1 MLIRMRMESSDPYDL
16 VRVVPVSDCF
26 DGGCYSKGDGKS
38 CMCSARGGN
47 FVLLENTNTSTST
60 STWKV
65 GRHLAYCIH
74 HSLGGD
80 GISLVQLVQEI
91 FTPTRRRD
99 KNLVLLQKVSDSS
112 FSFGMG
118 DSIH

>member
-38 CMCSARGGN
+38 CMCSARGEN

-65 GRHLAYCIH
+65 GRHVIWRIH
-74 HSLGGD
+74 HSLGGGD
-80 GISLVQLVQEI
+80 GISLLSS
-91 FTPTRRRD
+91 TRTRNFYTNAKTRQ
-99 KNLVLLQKVSDSS
+99 KLSVAAKSFRFIVL
-112 FSFGMG
+112 FWNG
-118 DSIH
+118 

>member
-1 MLIRMRMESSDPYDL
+1 MENHAHVFHTQMLLEEIY
-16 VRVVPVSDCF
+16 F
-26 DGGCYSKGDGKS
+26 
-38 CMCSARGGN
+38 RGGN

-80 GISLVQLVQEI
+80 GISLVQLKK
-91 FTPTRRRD
+91 FLPTRRRD